1 MSENKRKR
9 YRNSHL
15 TFRVTEEEKEFINE
29 KMKAMNITDR
39 NFYLRKMAIQGYCN
53 VYKYD
58 ELFQELKAM
67 NFYLSSVSNSINQIA
82 KRVNSTDRFYE
93 DDLKTL
99 HSDVDELSRKI
110 TEMMK
115 EYMPKKKED

>member
-1 MSENKRKR
+1 
-9 YRNSHL
+9 
-15 TFRVTEEEKEFINE
+15 
-29 KMKAMNITDR
+29 
-39 NFYLRKMAIQGYCN
+39 
-53 VYKYD
+53 
-58 ELFQELKAM
+58 M

-115 EYMPKKKED
+115 EYMTKKKED